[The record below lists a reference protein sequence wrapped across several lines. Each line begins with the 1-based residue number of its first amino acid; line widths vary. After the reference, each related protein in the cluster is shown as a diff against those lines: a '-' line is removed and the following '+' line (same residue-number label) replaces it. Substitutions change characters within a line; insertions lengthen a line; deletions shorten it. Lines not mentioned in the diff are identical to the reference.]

1 MRTRFLTAAAAA
13 LIVSLGAA
21 APAAAKTVVATTAN
35 AGGTVSV
42 ATGDTL
48 LVKLP
53 GRWKLAGDT
62 APELTLGSTSFEGHG
77 ARGHTILT
85 FSAADHGA
93 VRLGVKNAITGVKLS
108 MLVEVAR
115 TR

>member
-1 MRTRFLTAAAAA
+1 MLGGSATM
-13 LIVSLGAA
+13 IVVVGAA
-21 APAAAKTVVATTAN
+21 AGAAAGDECAPPAN
-35 AGGTVSV
+35 AGGTVSG

-115 TR
+115 AR